1 MILACVSKTQYTTC
15 WMEHGFPYVVTF
27 FDDGKYFIV
36 ECHFWVLRTD
46 MYIKTS
52 QISLSAIQ
60 NKLYLK
66 KNRDI

>member
-1 MILACVSKTQYTTC
+1 
-15 WMEHGFPYVVTF
+15 MEHGFPYVVTF

-60 NKLYLK
+60 YKLYLK